1 MTKRTWMKSAI
12 AALAVMLVAV
22 GCDSVG
28 TNELTGPSRDPNA
41 DVITYLLNGVQVVQE
56 TDATVGTVTGTFDE
70 DGGVLMLGEHK
81 LIIPAGAVDREV
93 VFKMRKSSSAL
104 KFDLTATSKGSI
116 FTNNIGSQGFDKP
129 VKLSISYDGANV
141 GDPTVFEVAWLKLL
155 GNEVQPSTI
164 DEESHAIVG
173 ELDHFSDYALI
184 WP

>member
-1 MTKRTWMKSAI
+1 MMKRNWMKYTF
-12 AALAVMLVAV
+12 AALFLTLAATA
-22 GCDSVG
+22 CDSVSES
-28 TNELTGPSRDPNA
+28 ELTGPSRDPNA
-41 DVITYLLNGVQVVQE
+41 DVITYLLNGVQVVKE

-70 DGGVLMLGEHK
+70 DGGILMLGEHK
-81 LIIPAGAVDREV
+81 LIIPAGAVDRDV

-116 FTNNIGSQGFDKP
+116 FVNNVGSQGFDVP

-141 GDPTVFEVAWLKLL
+141 GDPSVFQVAWLKLL
-155 GNEVQPSTI
+155 GSEVQPSTI
-164 DEESHAIVG
+164 DENAHAIVG

>member
-1 MTKRTWMKSAI
+1 MKNRNWMRYTF
-12 AALAVMLVAV
+12 AALFVMLAATA
-22 GCDSVG
+22 CDSISES
-28 TNELTGPSRDPNA
+28 ELTGPSRDPNA

-56 TDATVGTVTGTFDE
+56 TDATVGTVTGTFGAE
-70 DGGVLMLGEHK
+70 GGILMLGQHK
-81 LIIPAGAVDREV
+81 LTIPAGAVDRDV
-93 VFKMRKSSSAL
+93 VFKMNKASSAL
-104 KFDLTATSKGSI
+104 KFDLTATSKNSLLQ
-116 FTNNIGSQGFDKP
+116 NNVGAAGFDVP

-164 DEESHAIVG
+164 DEGSHAIVG